1 LVVWEPILIT
11 DKVGPTRVALARSS
25 DRRVTQFWDRNHEL
39 SKRLGGPG
47 NFGPKSGAKILFDMD
62 EYVWDFVAVY
72 APGFK
77 WKDTGEGPV
86 FAGAPVVEVVAELR
100 AKLSEALV
108 KQ

>member
-1 LVVWEPILIT
+1 MVWEPILIT
-11 DKVGPTRVALARSS
+11 DSVGVTRAALARSS
-25 DRRVTQFWDRNHEL
+25 DRRVVQFWDREHEL

-47 NFGPKSGAKILFDMD
+47 TFGEKSGAKILFDMD

-77 WKDTGEGPV
+77 WKDTGQSPV
-86 FAGAPVVEVVAELR
+86 FAGAPVVKVVADLR